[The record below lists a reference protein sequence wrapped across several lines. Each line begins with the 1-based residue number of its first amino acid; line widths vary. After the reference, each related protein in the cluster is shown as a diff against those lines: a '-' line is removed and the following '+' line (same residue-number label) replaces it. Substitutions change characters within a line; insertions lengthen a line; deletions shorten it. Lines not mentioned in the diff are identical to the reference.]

1 MLFVLTGNVV
11 CVACVFIYL
20 SRVMTSCVWV
30 WRRGIFL
37 YIKVM
42 VGQVKNNFIQ
52 QLEIGMSDGVRNCT
66 IMIGYSFCIGIK
78 YVLILTLG
86 DLQCWCFN
94 DWRKSYLTFSRRH
107 LNKAF
112 RLRPLL
118 KLQLWHLN
126 VNRPLRRISVKSTPR
141 VFVSWA
147 KIIILNALAHMDYMK
162 TFPEGGGIWN
172 RNLN

>member
-66 IMIGYSFCIGIK
+66 IMIGYSFCIGIR

-86 DLQCWCFN
+86 DLQCWFFN
-94 DWRKSYLTFSRRH
+94 DWRKILHKSNTNNVQKSQIH
-107 LNKAF
+107 GLNK
-112 RLRPLL
+112 L
-118 KLQLWHLN
+118 
-126 VNRPLRRISVKSTPR
+126 
-141 VFVSWA
+141 
-147 KIIILNALAHMDYMK
+147 
-162 TFPEGGGIWN
+162 
-172 RNLN
+172 